1 MNAKRFLAGL
11 IALIL
16 ALCLLPAGVAAQ
28 GNGSKDDS
36 NTVAVEGYVQATLA
50 DQAQGSMIDAPK
62 THATAGPTEA
72 EATEQSSVMIWIARG
87 LGALMAAAVIL
98 VMHRKRKSVYR
109 KRK

>member
-1 MNAKRFLAGL
+1 MNVKRFLTGL
-11 IALIL
+11 IVLIL
-16 ALCLLPAGVAAQ
+16 ALCLLPADTARGD
-28 GNGSKDDS
+28 GPEDDGD
-36 NTVAVEGYVQATLA
+36 TVAVEGYVQATLT
-50 DQAQGSMIDAPK
+50 DRAQGSMIDAPK
-62 THATAGPTEA
+62 TQATAGPTEA